1 MEDARAEAVKIWL
14 NEILP
19 NWERER
25 HSRRTK
31 DLWWNGLPSAVR
43 GKVWRL
49 AIGTGGLNEGV
60 SVRGWEKH
68 FIDRHR
74 AKMFKC

>member
-14 NEILP
+14 NDILP

-25 HSRRTK
+25 HARRTK
-31 DLWWNGLPSAVR
+31 DLWWQGLPSAVR

-49 AIGTGGLNEGV
+49 AIGKYKIVQTAV
-60 SVRGWEKH
+60 IYEKKSSLRR
-68 FIDRHR
+68 F
-74 AKMFKC
+74 A